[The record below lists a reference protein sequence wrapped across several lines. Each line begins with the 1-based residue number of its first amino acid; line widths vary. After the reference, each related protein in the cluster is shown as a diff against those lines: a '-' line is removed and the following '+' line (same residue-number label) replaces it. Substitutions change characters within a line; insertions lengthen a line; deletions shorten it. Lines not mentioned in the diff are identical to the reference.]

1 MYKYFVLFYLVHFSI
16 IVFSQKNDQKT
27 IDNWLKENNY
37 LDNSQYLYEILHKST
52 GKLTEVEIESLKVK
66 EKDIIKKNLLK
77 KIYNSD
83 DIPKDLK
90 FVDFNN
96 LEKIFIES
104 DKKSLKIVCLI
115 NKEEISDY
123 WLKDIERKLDNL
135 KSSLSESQIT
145 RELTSNKIQE
155 MLSKTVNT
163 RKEIDL
169 YEQIAF
175 KLNPK
180 INMENINLVKNDID
194 GRINDLISR
203 MDKTILINKLNN
215 ALDKK
220 SKQDYL
226 VAYMAYKQLKL
237 EYPGNTD
244 VLEGLNETFGALIK
258 TYDLKMAVYESE
270 GNYNEAIKT
279 IESIINLDIELL
291 NKYSS
296 KLEELRKNKFKITID
311 NIEKLLSY
319 KTVSGEQLK
328 NNLNE
333 LKEIRNIDID
343 RYHKIKADADKR
355 LLDFDI
361 KLIKSELYNKN
372 YKVALSKIPLL
383 KINYERSR
391 SIEVLEKQVDRKI
404 YRHFKNELLQK
415 RPRLYGLEPAIMLV
429 SSPQSIDNI
438 NSLSMNNLN
447 MNYSF
452 GIYRRISIKP
462 KNKEGRYKFSS
473 IGLKLDYLDADIT
486 YNQNDSSLSLR
497 NNTLINPQFSFGLR
511 KCLYL
516 DFGLVKFEDKML
528 PNLYN
533 GTFSFFI
540 PFRYFSLGVSAKY
553 LTDFKTKNTII
564 TGAGLKINLGFHKNY
579 NSRDKDEIQT
589 SILKLKQ

>member
-90 FVDFNN
+90 LVDFNN

-215 ALDKK
+215 AIDKK

>member
-16 IVFSQKNDQKT
+16 IVFSQKNDEKT

-52 GKLTEVEIESLKVK
+52 GKLTEFEIESLKVK

-77 KIYNSD
+77 KIYNYE
-83 DIPKDLK
+83 IPKDLL

-145 RELTSNKIQE
+145 RELTSIKIQE

-215 ALDKK
+215 AIDKK

-429 SSPQSIDNI
+429 SSPHSIDNI

-511 KCLYL
+511 KCIYL

-540 PFRYFSLGVSAKY
+540 PLRYFSLGVSAKY

>member
-1 MYKYFVLFYLVHFSI
+1 MYKYFVLFYLIHFSF
-16 IVFSQKNDQKT
+16 IVFSQKIEEKT
-27 IDNWLKENNY
+27 IENWLKDNNY
-37 LDNSQYLYEILHKST
+37 LDNHNYLNETSIPKSIS
-52 GKLTEVEIESLKVK
+52 KVSDSEIESIKHK
-66 EKDIIKKNLLK
+66 EKDLIKKNLLK
-77 KIYNSD
+77 KIYNSEL
-83 DIPKDLK
+83 PKELYL
-90 FVDFNN
+90 VDFGNH
-96 LEKIFIES
+96 ETYFIET
-104 DKKSLKIVCLI
+104 DKKYIKIVCVI
-115 NKEEISDY
+115 NKEDISDY
-123 WLKDIERKLDNL
+123 WIKDIERKLDNL

-145 RELTSNKIQE
+145 RELTSIKIQE
-155 MLSKTVNT
+155 MLSRTVNA
-163 RKEIDL
+163 RKEIEL
-169 YEQIAF
+169 YELIAF

-180 INMENINLVKNDID
+180 INWENINLVKNDID
-194 GRINDLISR
+194 GRINDLNSR

-226 VAYMAYKQLKL
+226 GAYMAYKQLKL

-258 TYDLKMAVYESE
+258 TYDLKMEVFEDE
-270 GNYNEAIKT
+270 GNYNEAIKM
-279 IESIINLDIELL
+279 IESIIKLDIELL

-296 KLEELRKNKFKITID
+296 KLEELRKKKFIITSE

-333 LKEIRNIDID
+333 LKEIRNIDIN

-355 LLDFDI
+355 LLDYDI
-361 KLIKSELYNKN
+361 KLVKSDVYNKN
-372 YKVALSKIPLL
+372 HKEALSKIPLL

-404 YRHFKNELLQK
+404 YRHFKKELLQK

-497 NNTLINPQFSFGLR
+497 NNTFINPQISFGLR
-511 KCLYL
+511 KCIYL

>member
-1 MYKYFVLFYLVHFSI
+1 MFKYIIFFSVLNFSFL
-16 IVFSQKNDQKT
+16 VFSQKNDEKT

-37 LDNSQYLYEILHKST
+37 LDNSQYLYETSLPKST
-52 GKLTEVEIESLKVK
+52 GKLTDVEIESLKVK

-77 KIYNSD
+77 KIYNSE
-83 DIPKDLK
+83 IPKELLL
-90 FVDFNN
+90 VDFNN
-96 LEKIFIES
+96 TEKYFIEL
-104 DKKSLKIVCLI
+104 DKKYLKIVCLI
-115 NKEEISDY
+115 NRKEISVY
-123 WLKDIERKLDNL
+123 WLEDIERKLDNL
-135 KSSLSESQIT
+135 KSSLSESQIS
-145 RELTSNKIQE
+145 RELTSIKIQE
-155 MLSKTVNT
+155 MLSRTVNV
-163 RKEIDL
+163 RKEIEL

-175 KLNPK
+175 KLDPK
-180 INMENINLVKNDID
+180 INMENINYVKNDID
-194 GRINDLISR
+194 GRINDLNSR

-215 ALDKK
+215 TLDKK

-226 VAYMAYKQLKL
+226 GAYVAYKQLKL

-244 VLEGLNETFGALIK
+244 VLEGLNETFVALIK
-258 TYDLKMAVYESE
+258 TYDLKMAVFEDE

-279 IESIINLDIELL
+279 IESIIKLDIELL

-296 KLEELRKNKFKITID
+296 KLEELRKKKFKITSD

-333 LKEIRNIDID
+333 LKEIRNIDIH
-343 RYHKIKADADKR
+343 RYNKIKADADKR
-355 LLDFDI
+355 LLDYEI
-361 KLIKSELYNKN
+361 KLIKSDVYNKN
-372 YKVALSKIPLL
+372 HKEALSKIPLL

-404 YRHFKNELLQK
+404 YRHFKKELLQK

-447 MNYSF
+447 MNYSL

-497 NNTLINPQFSFGLR
+497 NNTFINPQFSFGLR
-511 KCLYL
+511 KCIYL
-516 DFGLVKFEDKML
+516 DFGLIKFEDKTL

-553 LTDFKTKNTII
+553 LTDFKTNNTII
-564 TGAGLKINLGFHKNY
+564 TGAGLKFNLGFHKKY
-579 NSRDKDEIQT
+579 NSKDKEEIQT